1 MRPAAKSRPVHD
13 AGACRAARNCGRTTP
28 CRPECG
34 RPRAPAGMV
43 NICGAARGRVAE
55 AQTWKDADISLGP
68 VRGQT
73 VAVVGYGIQGHAQAN
88 NMKDSGLDVVVG
100 ARPGGASARKA
111 AADGHR
117 VMAVPDACAAADIV
131 HVLIPDMAQS
141 STYAADIAP
150 NLSSGNALSFSHAA
164 AIHWGWIRAPG
175 DVDVIM
181 VAPKGPG
188 SKVRET
194 YLEGFGTPSIVAV
207 AQDSTGTAWDRTLA
221 LGKAIGSARAGL
233 IRTTF
238 KEEVETD
245 WFGEQADLCGG
256 SASMVV
262 NAFETLVEAG
272 YQPEIAYFEVLHELK
287 LIVDM
292 IQRYGINGM
301 WRRVSETARYGGLT
315 RGPMVIDSGA
325 KDNMRRI
332 LGMIQD
338 GTFNREWV
346 SSYEKD
352 GADAFERRMRE
363 LDGHEIERVGRRM
376 RRMMWPDS
384 TE

>member
-1 MRPAAKSRPVHD
+1 MRPPPRWLIFAGHAAAPV
-13 AGACRAARNCGRTTP
+13 P
-28 CRPECG
+28 
-34 RPRAPAGMV
+34 
-43 NICGAARGRVAE
+43 
-55 AQTWKDADISLGP
+55 AQTWKDADISLDP
-68 VRGQT
+68 IKGQT
-73 VAVVGYGIQGHAQAN
+73 VAVIGYGIQGHAQAN
-88 NMKDSGLDVVVG
+88 NMRDSGLDVVVG
-100 ARPGGASARKA
+100 LRPGGTSAKRA
-111 AADGHR
+111 ESDGHK
-117 VMAVPDACAAADIV
+117 VMPVQDACRAADIV
-131 HVLIPDMAQS
+131 HVLVPDMVQAR
-141 STYAADIAP
+141 TYADEIAP
-150 NLSSGNALSFSHAA
+150 GLSKGNALSFSHAA
-164 AIHWGWIRAPG
+164 AIHWGWIRAPA
-175 DVDVIM
+175 DADVIM

-207 AQDSTGTAWDRTLA
+207 EQDSTGRAWDRVLA

-315 RGPMVIDSGA
+315 RGPVVIDADA
-325 KDNMRRI
+325 KARMKRVLD
-332 LGMIQD
+332 MIQD
-338 GTFNREWV
+338 GTFNKEWTAA
-346 SSYEKD
+346 YERD
-352 GADAFERRMRE
+352 GADAFERPMRE
-363 LDGHEIERVGRRM
+363 LDSHEIEQVGRRM